1 MAVDNL
7 PAPPIPATIQKYAD
21 STPHPVALIGCHTS
35 EMSQDCC
42 EYDLAVFAKGNNQVL
57 QVDGH
62 TVELVHIGESKDHMV
77 DLFNAVS
84 LKDTKFRLSSLIGD
98 ITPEKYQK
106 ALTAAGKKLL
116 VTSLFYQQRMNG
128 AKNTVVAAMW
138 LKAAAYEFIAGSLAL
153 SGTRP
158 MPLHELEQM
167 RQTDAGNIAE
177 NVQIAF
183 ECIGIERA
191 VRPAISRSLEAIKE
205 LKSKDY
211 DTKLVMSKINHLLD
225 KHMLADSYYYAGKA
239 AANSLAGRSDL
250 FHNSYSKLVQ
260 IAMDLTTDF
269 GHLQKLQRGLFR
281 AANSGLR
288 GC

>member
-1 MAVDNL
+1 MPVDNL
-7 PAPPIPATIQKYAD
+7 PATPIPAAIQKYAD
-21 STPHPVALIGCHTS
+21 SMPYPVALIGCRTS

-42 EYDLAVFAKGNNQVL
+42 EYDFAVFAKGSNQVL
-57 QVDGH
+57 PVDGH
-62 TVELVHIGESKDHMV
+62 TVEFVHIGEPKDHTV
-77 DLFNAVS
+77 GLFNAVI
-84 LKDTKFRLSSLIGD
+84 LRDTKFKLPSMLGD

-106 ALTAAGKKLL
+106 SLAADGKKSL
-116 VTSLFYQQRMNG
+116 VASLFYQQRMNG
-128 AKNTVVAAMW
+128 AKNPVVAAMW
-138 LKAAAYEFIAGSLAL
+138 LKTAAYEFIAGSLAL

-167 RQTDAGNIAE
+167 RQADAGRIAE
-177 NVQIAF
+177 GVQLAF

-191 VRPAISRSLEAIKE
+191 TRPAISRSLKAIRE

-211 DTKLVMSKINHLLD
+211 DSSLVMSKISHLLD

-239 AANSLAGRSDL
+239 AGKSLAGRSDL
-250 FHNSYSKLVQ
+250 FHDRYSKLVQ
-260 IAMDLTTDF
+260 IAMDLTSDL